1 MIELKGQIRKKTYSN
16 PDNFYTIAKIYI
28 EREKN
33 VITIV
38 GELPGIKEGDSVI
51 VRGFWESHQKYGSQ
65 FRVESFGI
73 CLPDTIDSIKE
84 YLKSG
89 VIRGVGP
96 ITATKLVDHFG
107 IDTLKVMEETPEKL
121 KEVMGLGKSRLAIIK
136 KGWKEHH
143 AARHLISFLQENG
156 IKPSLSGKIFKQ
168 YGEDSVEIL
177 KENPYILA
185 MEIPQNGFFMADK
198 IAQNMGVANDDPQRA
213 CAAIMHSLYRSTS
226 DGSVFVELSNLINL
240 CEREFGIYE
249 GSVRDSL
256 LTLEQEKEVVLLD
269 NDVYIKSLYD
279 AEIKVAERVK
289 VLLSLP
295 VLLKSL
301 SETEIQGEVLSRL
314 AIQLSED
321 QLNIV
326 KEVFKC
332 KVSVITG
339 GPGTGKTTLLR
350 SISSIFRYAGK
361 KIVLGAPTGRAARRL
376 SEVTGVKAQTI
387 HKILGY
393 NFTDNYF
400 DKNRDDPIEA
410 HAIII
415 DEASMVDIE
424 LMSHLMDAITMDS
437 VLILVGDVFQL
448 PSVGPGNVL
457 SDIIR
462 SETVPVF
469 YLTEIFRQERESQ
482 SDIVYNAHRIKDG
495 KLIDFQ
501 KDDGELSDFYFIEQ
515 GNHEKIART
524 IATLCSNNIPKRFG
538 LDPIEDIQVITPMHK
553 GVTGTVN
560 LNHMLQME
568 LNAEN
573 KLSIGG
579 VKEGDKVMHLK
590 NNYQKDVYNGDI
602 GIVNEVIPSEKK
614 VVVDYYGRFVTYTTE
629 EMVELSLAYTI
640 SVHKS
645 QGSEYPAVIIPLTTA
660 HFPLLQRNLLY
671 TAITRGKELVV
682 IVGTREALEIA
693 ISNDKPGK
701 RDTGLVARLKKV

>member
-1 MIELKGQIRKKTYSN
+1 
-16 PDNFYTIAKIYI
+16 
-28 EREKN
+28 
-33 VITIV
+33 
-38 GELPGIKEGDSVI
+38 
-51 VRGFWESHQKYGSQ
+51 
-65 FRVESFGI
+65 
-73 CLPDTIDSIKE
+73 
-84 YLKSG
+84 
-89 VIRGVGP
+89 
-96 ITATKLVDHFG
+96 
-107 IDTLKVMEETPEKL
+107 
-121 KEVMGLGKSRLAIIK
+121 
-136 KGWKEHH
+136 
-143 AARHLISFLQENG
+143 
-156 IKPSLSGKIFKQ
+156 
-168 YGEDSVEIL
+168 
-177 KENPYILA
+177 
-185 MEIPQNGFFMADK
+185 
-198 IAQNMGVANDDPQRA
+198 
-213 CAAIMHSLYRSTS
+213 
-226 DGSVFVELSNLINL
+226 
-240 CEREFGIYE
+240 
-249 GSVRDSL
+249 
-256 LTLEQEKEVVLLD
+256 
-269 NDVYIKSLYD
+269 
-279 AEIKVAERVK
+279 VAERVK

-301 SETEIQGEVLSRL
+301 SEIEIQGEVLSRL

-701 RDTGLVARLKKV
+701 RDTGLVARLKNI